1 MTNIEIIQQITEEKG
16 YITSKMIKEKN
27 ISSWFLTDMVKKGM
41 LKRIGRGVYVSD
53 KGVYDEYFDFQYRNS
68 KAIYSFSNALYFHGL
83 TDQIPSHLEVTVY
96 QGYNAHRFEQNVIV
110 HYVKKDIHQLGAIE
124 LISPSGNPIRVYD
137 KERSLCD
144 LVSSRQIVESEV
156 FKKAFQ
162 SYFRNSDKD
171 VNKLMSYATKLGIET
186 EMFTLIEV
194 LT

>member
-1 MTNIEIIQQITEEKG
+1 MTNIEIIQEITEEKG

-41 LKRIGRGVYVSD
+41 LKRVGRGVYVSN

-83 TDQIPSHLEVTVY
+83 TDRIPSHLEVTVY
-96 QGYNAHRFEQNVIV
+96 QGYNAHRFEQNIIV
-110 HYVKKDIHQLGAIE
+110 HYVNKDIHQLGVIE
-124 LISPSGNPIRVYD
+124 LISPNGNPIRVYD

-144 LVSSRQIVESEV
+144 LVSSRQIVESKV

-162 SYFRNSDKD
+162 SYFRKGDKD